1 MDKIKLKPCP
11 FCGGK
16 AQVIQSYRHYKEGKC
31 AIRCVVCGNGTLLM
45 TEEAATKAWNK
56 RSTT

>member
-1 MDKIKLKPCP
+1 MNETKLKPCP
-11 FCGGK
+11 YCGGK
-16 AQVIQSYRHYKEGKC
+16 AQVMYNAGKC

-45 TEEAATKAWNK
+45 TEEAATEAWNK